1 MTKSQTLSED
11 LESVAQ
17 RGLPV
22 EKYRDRTF
30 LVTGATGLVG
40 SLVVRNLLHLNR
52 RFALGLHVTAVVRRI
67 EKAYAVYEAERD
79 DPALSFVVWD
89 VAEPPPESVGP
100 VDFVVHAASVTASR
114 EMTERPVE
122 TIRTAVGGTANV
134 LALARDS
141 GASGVVYLSSM
152 EVYGTL
158 PDADGPV
165 AEDRLGFIDLSSPRS
180 SYPEGKRMCECLCTA
195 CAAEYHMRVSVVRL
209 AQTFGAGVLP
219 GEGRVFAQFARSVI
233 DGRDI
238 VLRTA
243 GLSEGNYVYAAD
255 AVAAILLLLT
265 EGEPGAAYNAA
276 NEESHM
282 RIRDM
287 AALVADRVAEGRV
300 RVVYDIPDDPAS
312 TGYAPDV
319 KLFLSSARLR
329 SLGWT
334 PRVGLEE
341 AYRRMIAYMRE
352 TEAASSGSGPFS

>member
-1 MTKSQTLSED
+1 MTESQTLLED
-11 LESVAQ
+11 MESVAQ

-30 LVTGATGLVG
+30 LVTGATGLIG
-40 SLVVRNLLHLNR
+40 SLVVRNLLYLNHK
-52 RFALGLHVTAVVRRI
+52 FGLGLRVTAVVRSL
-67 EKAYAVYEAERD
+67 EKTRAVYAAEHD

-89 VAEPPPESVGP
+89 VSAPPPDMGP
-100 VDFVVHAASVTASR
+100 VDYVVHAASVTASR
-114 EMTERPVE
+114 EMAERPVE

-134 LALARDS
+134 LELARRA
-141 GASGVVYLSSM
+141 GAAGVVYLSSM
-152 EVYGTL
+152 EVYGSV

-165 AEDRLGFIDLSSPRS
+165 AEDRLGFIDLAAPRS
-180 SYPEGKRMCECLCTA
+180 SYPESKRMCECLC
-195 CAAEYHMRVSVVRL
+195 AAYASEYRLRVSVVRL

-219 GEGRVFAQFARSVI
+219 GEGRVFAQLAGSVI
-233 DGRDI
+233 NGTDI

-276 NEESHM
+276 NEQSHM

-287 AALVADRVAEGRV
+287 AALVADRVAGGRI

-319 KLFLSSARLR
+319 KLFLSSERLR
-329 SLGWT
+329 RLGWT

-341 AYRRMIAYMRE
+341 AYRRMIAYMRG
-352 TEAASSGSGPFS
+352 T